1 VNGEG
6 LQRYHVPN
14 LVRALGIL
22 ELLAKHAEGLSM
34 IQIASELVYPNNSV
48 FRVTSTLFDHGYL
61 NRDEKSKRFTLSR
74 KFLALGYASI
84 NEKNVVEMSIDIM
97 RQLRDVTKETVLLAT
112 LLGESMVVLEQVPG
126 SHPFKFMVDP
136 GSRVHM
142 HTSAPGKALMAFLPK
157 SEQAEILKRMKL
169 EKFNERTLTAKNRF
183 KKELERVRACGYALD
198 HAEQLDGVHC
208 VGAPVLNQHGYP
220 IAAIWIT
227 GPRDRIPETSFEALG
242 REVLS
247 HANRISERFG
257 YNLL

>member
-1 VNGEG
+1 
-6 LQRYHVPN
+6 
-14 LVRALGIL
+14 
-22 ELLAKHAEGLSM
+22 
-34 IQIASELVYPNNSV
+34 
-48 FRVTSTLFDHGYL
+48 
-61 NRDEKSKRFTLSR
+61 
-74 KFLALGYASI
+74 
-84 NEKNVVEMSIDIM
+84 
-97 RQLRDVTKETVLLAT
+97 
-112 LLGESMVVLEQVPG
+112 
-126 SHPFKFMVDP
+126 
-136 GSRVHM
+136 
-142 HTSAPGKALMAFLPK
+142 
-157 SEQAEILKRMKL
+157 MKL